1 MKALVQALFLLFV
14 TANAQATNMKNIL
27 SRLAILSLPIVFSTA
42 QASQDYDDLELRGI
56 VKSEYSD
63 IDQFG
68 LTGIE
73 VRASKRWRNVF
84 GELRYRD
91 VSDKHEGIKLEEDRW
106 SASLGYVAYYSK
118 SLHFDIRANH
128 GNIEAELSNEY
139 GSADFDTNYYSG
151 SGFVH
156 YNVLDNVNL
165 YAGLEY
171 QNLKDAPDQKAYHL
185 SSIYT
190 FNALSVGAEHVKYS
204 DSDYTE
210 ILFLIHGTKSTSK
223 WSSRY
228 RKSTVNQFKYFQPHS
243 KRCI

>member
-1 MKALVQALFLLFV
+1 
-14 TANAQATNMKNIL
+14 MKNIL

-42 QASQDYDDLELRGI
+42 QASQDYDYLQLHGI

-68 LTGIE
+68 LTGAE

-91 VSDKHEGIKLEEDRW
+91 LSDKHEGIKLEEDRW
-106 SASLGYVAYYSK
+106 SASLGYVAYYSE
-118 SLHFDIRANH
+118 SLHFDIRANY
-128 GNIEAELSNEY
+128 GNIEAELSYEY
-139 GSADFDTNYYSG
+139 GSAGFDTDYYGG

-185 SSIYT
+185 GSTYT
-190 FNALSVGAEHVKYS
+190 FNALSVGAEYVKYS
-204 DSDYTE
+204 DSDALSL
-210 ILFLIHGTKSTSK
+210 IL
-223 WSSRY
+223 RY
-228 RKSTVNQFKYFQPHS
+228 SF
-243 KRCI
+243 